1 MLALSAQKMYHERMV
16 DADTNE
22 MEIGPLLRQLRGR
35 RSLREVTRLT
45 GISDPYLSN
54 IETGSRRPG
63 PKVLKKLATLYGV
76 SVHELLKRAGHL
88 EESGSE
94 GEGDEAID
102 VERAYNYVLADR
114 RFRFGTKPVGP
125 LTVEA
130 KRFIVEMYQKFTGKE
145 LL

>member
-1 MLALSAQKMYHERMV
+1 MAH
-16 DADTNE
+16 
-22 MEIGPLLRQLRGR
+22 
-35 RSLREVTRLT
+35 LT

-63 PKVLKKLATLYGV
+63 PKVLKKLAALYGV

-94 GEGDEAID
+94 GEADEEIE

-114 RFRFGTKPVGP
+114 RFRFGTRPAGP
-125 LTVEA
+125 FTIEA
-130 KRFIVEMYQKFTGKE
+130 KRFIVEMYEQLTGRN

>member
-1 MLALSAQKMYHERMV
+1 MYHDRMV

-22 MEIGPLLRQLRGR
+22 MGIGPLLRQLRGR

-63 PKVLKKLATLYGV
+63 PRVLKKLATLYGV
-76 SVHELLKRAGHL
+76 SVHELLRRAGHL

-94 GEGDEAID
+94 GESDEAME

-130 KRFIVEMYQKFTGKE
+130 KRFIVEMYEKFTGKE

>member
-1 MLALSAQKMYHERMV
+1 MYHDCMV
-16 DADTNE
+16 DTDTNE
-22 MEIGPLLRQLRGR
+22 MGIGPLLRQLRGR

-63 PKVLKKLATLYGV
+63 PKVLKKLAALYGV

-88 EESGSE
+88 EESGIE
-94 GEGDEAID
+94 GEADEAID

-130 KRFIVEMYQKFTGKE
+130 KRFIVEMYEKFTGKE

>member
-1 MLALSAQKMYHERMV
+1 MYPAWVM
-16 DADTNE
+16 DTDTSK

-54 IETGSRRPG
+54 IETGNRRPG
-63 PKVLKKLATLYGV
+63 PRVLKKLAALYGV

-94 GEGDEAID
+94 GEADETIE

-114 RFRFGTKPVGP
+114 RFRFGTRPVGP
-125 LTVEA
+125 LTTEA
-130 KRFIVEMYQKFTGKE
+130 KRFIVEMYEKLTGKN
-145 LL
+145 LLG